1 MIMRYTING
10 GDGLPSLSPHNPV
23 YGCRRT
29 SDFLIA
35 FLLHTYDTNG
45 KRRNFCEEFIPQNC
59 RILRFSGLP
68 CAMKK
73 AGRIVLPDPDLNRA
87 HCAAY
92 AFIMRFSVCV
102 ANSRI
107 SGIPQFLPQL
117 IPQSALFSLPV
128 CDSHNEPPR
137 ILPLFRAQERYH
149 SQHQADP
156 SPEEELDEEAC
167 DA

>member
-1 MIMRYTING
+1 
-10 GDGLPSLSPHNPV
+10 
-23 YGCRRT
+23 
-29 SDFLIA
+29 
-35 FLLHTYDTNG
+35 
-45 KRRNFCEEFIPQNC
+45 
-59 RILRFSGLP
+59 
-68 CAMKK
+68 MKK

-102 ANSRI
+102 SNSRI

-128 CDSHNEPPR
+128 RNTSYKSPR
-137 ILPLFRAQERYH
+137 ILPFFRAQERDH
-149 SQHQADP
+149 SQQRPDHPPA
-156 SPEEELDEEAC
+156 EELNEEAH